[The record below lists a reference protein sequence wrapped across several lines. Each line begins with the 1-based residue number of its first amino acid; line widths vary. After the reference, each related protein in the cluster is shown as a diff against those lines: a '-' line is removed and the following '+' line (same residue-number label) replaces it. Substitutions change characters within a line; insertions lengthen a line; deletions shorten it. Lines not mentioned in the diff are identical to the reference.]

1 MIPVQQPHDLVC
13 VFSHY
18 TFIVFLPEVY
28 HNSYDAHVLKRRAVL
43 TDFTVN
49 RIDFVLQSGLLF
61 ELDPSSSLMTLA
73 LNCLDDFDH
82 SLDFVSSTLAKV
94 GVSSARNKSSAME
107 PLSFFFSARTLN

>member
-18 TFIVFLPEVY
+18 TFIVFLPEAY

-61 ELDPSSSLMTLA
+61 EL
-73 LNCLDDFDH
+73 
-82 SLDFVSSTLAKV
+82 
-94 GVSSARNKSSAME
+94 
-107 PLSFFFSARTLN
+107 